1 MRVPISSIGKSTC
14 SLRLVRR
21 FVVVLRPS
29 HSVVHRDISDA
40 GCPKKEE
47 KLLFAFQEVE
57 KVISLLNAKR
67 AEGLFSLSICKTGP
81 QLKEASHANNTAL
94 FWGLEVSLVLRTIVL
109 LRFSRMLRA
118 PISTSS
124 T

>member
-1 MRVPISSIGKSTC
+1 MIAFCQGNGAKNGV
-14 SLRLVRR
+14 

-29 HSVVHRDISDA
+29 YSVAHRDISDA

-67 AEGLFSLSICKTGP
+67 AEGLFSLSICMTGQ
-81 QLKEASHANNTAL
+81 QLKEASHANNAAP
-94 FWGLEVSLVLRTIVL
+94 FFCLEVFVCNGVG
-109 LRFSRMLRA
+109 FFFC
-118 PISTSS
+118 
-124 T
+124 